1 MLVALSVFAFALGKL
16 APGDGAIALLRQQM
30 REPPT
35 RQQIEAFRER
45 LGLNDPIIV
54 QFFRWL
60 GDAVQGDLGTSFR
73 SGESVTRSLW
83 QALPVTAELTAL
95 AFVIA
100 VGCAIPLGVL
110 AAVYRRRLV
119 DHLSRVMAL
128 STASLPGFWFGYIL
142 IIIFA
147 VQMKVF
153 PTQGTGSPMAYVLPA
168 VTLAVSSLGVLM
180 RLTRASMLEVLGDE
194 FVVAARA
201 RGLPRLN
208 VLMHALRVAV
218 NPLLTYAGLLIGAL
232 LGGAVVVE
240 TVFGMPGLGKLA
252 VDAIN
257 DRDYPVV
264 QGFVVYV
271 GTLVLL
277 INLAVDLLY
286 MAVDPRVRLVET
298 PVGGRYAAR

>member
-16 APGDGAIALLRQQM
+16 APGDGAIALLRQQLS
-30 REPPT
+30 EPPT

-45 LGLNDPIIV
+45 VGLNDPVVV

-83 QALPVTAELTAL
+83 QALPVTVQLTAL

-110 AAVYRRRLV
+110 AALHRRRLV
-119 DHLSRVMAL
+119 DHISRVMAL

-147 VQMKVF
+147 VQLDVF

-168 VTLAVSSLGVLM
+168 VTLAVSPLGVLM

-194 FVVAARA
+194 FIVAARA

-208 VLMHALRVAV
+208 VLIHALRVAV
-218 NPLLTYAGLLIGAL
+218 NPLITYAGLLIGSL

-264 QGFVVYV
+264 QGFVLFV
-271 GTLVLL
+271 GILVLL

-286 MAVDPRVRLVET
+286 VAVDPRVRLVET
-298 PVGGRYAAR
+298 PAGGRDATA